1 MSNATDDNS
10 HQRHDQLE
18 PLPGEQGI
26 PSVHQA
32 ATGGVSAK
40 MIMAVVVMLASLIFA
55 GYSLLGNNK
64 EDQAKA
70 EKAAQSKG
78 PKAAA
83 TSTTTSK
90 KFDPSKL
97 PEGAPAVPAPSV
109 TSVPGIEVE
118 NTQADPIGV
127 RSNRTMA
134 STTPSKASPLDS
146 SANLTLVTNTE
157 GNEPREGSTP
167 QDERVTAAKERLA
180 ELQDTMKGL
189 VNNLNTVTRAPAAP
203 TGSTPAKSPVP
214 PLGGQLVASGT
225 ARISATLLGN
235 RSLTLPKG
243 TTFNCALKT
252 RIVSEQ
258 SGYVS
263 CQVLRNV
270 YSDNGRVLLIERGSH
285 LDGEYTA
292 KYRTGQTRIFVIW
305 SRVRTSEGVTV
316 DIESPATGPLGEAG
330 VDGFVD
336 QHWGERFGGAML
348 VTLIDDAVKIT
359 VANQQSAASTVVAQ
373 DTGDTAAKVAEK
385 MLDAS
390 VNIPPTIYKNQGE
403 VVGIY
408 VSKDVDFSSVYEL
421 RTVAR

>member
-1 MSNATDDNS
+1 MSNAVEGSGDA
-10 HQRHDQLE
+10 RHDQLE

-32 ATGGVSAK
+32 TAAGVSAK
-40 MIMAVVVMLASLIFA
+40 MIVAVVVMVASLVFA
-55 GYSLLGNNK
+55 GYALLGGNK
-64 EDQAKA
+64 DNQAKA
-70 EKAAQSKG
+70 EKAAESKG

-83 TSTTTSK
+83 ATTTASK

-97 PEGAPAVPAPSV
+97 PEGAPAVPSPAV
-109 TSVPGIEVE
+109 TPVPGIEPE
-118 NTQADPIGV
+118 SNQADPIGV
-127 RSNRTMA
+127 RSTRSTA
-134 STTPSKASPLDS
+134 SSSPSKASPLDS
-146 SANLTLVTNTE
+146 SANLALVTNTE
-157 GNEPREGSTP
+157 GNEPRESTTP
-167 QDERVTAAKERLA
+167 QDERVTEAKERLS

-189 VNNLNTVTRAPAAP
+189 VTNLTNVTRAPAATTAP
-203 TGSTPAKSPVP
+203 ATKPATPA
-214 PLGGQLVASGT
+214 LGGQLVASGT
-225 ARISATLLGN
+225 ARISATMLGN

-258 SGYVS
+258 SGFVS

-292 KYRTGQTRIFVIW
+292 KYRTGQTRIFMVW

-316 DIESPATGPLGEAG
+316 DIESPATGPLGESG
-330 VDGFVD
+330 VDGYVD
-336 QHWGERFGGAML
+336 NHWAERFGGAML

-359 VANQQSAASTVVAQ
+359 VAKQASAASTVVAQ
-373 DTGDTAAKVAEK
+373 DTGDTASKVAEK

-403 VVGIY
+403 VVGIF